1 MAERRMLSK
10 KIFQSRKFLMM
21 PFEAQALYT
30 HLILSSDDDGIVEAF
45 PIVRMIGAKEDS
57 LGLLVVKKFILP
69 LNEDMVYFITD
80 FEEQNK
86 IRADRVQPSRYRDLL
101 LEKTDMVISGKR
113 VTNSKNIIDGQMT
126 DNCLTSDGQMTDNCL
141 THVNQVSAQYS
152 IGKDSIG
159 EYRIGKDNKVD
170 EVDDVELS
178 VPNKK
183 KPLSQILKESDI
195 KINDRQYQMLIEY
208 IGLDNM
214 TVDMIQYAFELTE
227 DAGAN
232 NFNYLNKILKSW
244 KEKGLTSLEEAQADN
259 RDHKQGNKSSATGNI
274 PDWSSAHP
282 KNQKK
287 EEERILTKE
296 EFLALDEY
304 D

>member
-113 VTNSKNIIDGQMT
+113 VTSSKNIIDGQMT

-159 EYRIGKDNKVD
+159 EYRIGKNNKVD
-170 EVDDVELS
+170 EVDEVDDVDLS
-178 VPNKK
+178 IPNKK

-195 KINDRQYQMLIEY
+195 KINDRQSQILIEY
-208 IGLDNM
+208 IGLDCM
-214 TVDMIQYAFELTE
+214 TIDMIQYAIELTE

-244 KEKGLTSLEEAQADN
+244 KDKGLTSLDEA
-259 RDHKQGNKSSATGNI
+259 
-274 PDWSSAHP
+274 
-282 KNQKK
+282 K
-287 EEERILTKE
+287 EETSGFRDSKNLTSRRVGNSIIQT
-296 EFLALDEY
+296 Y
-304 D
+304 DDPLPF